1 MPDERR
7 LLNRT
12 GMNEQHSNRHC
23 FRGSRPGYAQV
34 IDDCG
39 ESWCAD
45 QWHDPGRSQLG
56 DGPPKDSDVRVAVQA
71 SWIDDAVGKGRI
83 IGSPLIWSDKDCDE
97 SKLDDLGL
105 RIWLSREARSS

>member
-1 MPDERR
+1 MPGTAALPGNASRESHQAQPEVVDD
-7 LLNRT
+7 
-12 GMNEQHSNRHC
+12 
-23 FRGSRPGYAQV
+23 RGEP
-34 IDDCG
+34 
-39 ESWCAD
+39 WCAD

-56 DGPPKDSDVRVAVQA
+56 DDPPKDSDVRVAVQA

-105 RIWLSREARSS
+105 RIWLSREARSG